1 MKTISDIKTAINN
14 NAERISD
21 LINRV
26 EGINQYINETNER
39 ATGLEVQMKEANRR
53 IIALTIRAAP
63 MLEAGNPDN
72 TLKKK
77 IEFLTSRGNVYK
89 AKWQDALE
97 SVSNMEHRC
106 EDLTKTLAET
116 EQQLADW
123 KHSFK
128 QEQGNADGW
137 SQANEAERIKWAQ
150 KYDTLATDA
159 DHWRIDA
166 KDWETKYHTTK
177 AIAEQHEANY
187 HEMVKCRDEWRVKWN
202 QADNASTEWEEE
214 CNEWED
220 KYDEMKKQ
228 AYEWERRFHA
238 LSNDMTGTCSTL
250 DQLRAENER
259 LHKVI
264 NSINSLIQI

>member
-21 LINRV
+21 LIARV
-26 EGINQYINETNER
+26 EGINQYINETSER
-39 ATGLEVQMKEANRR
+39 ATGLEIQMQEANRR
-53 IIALTIRAAP
+53 IIALTIRDAP

-97 SVSNMEHRC
+97 SVTAREHTISELNLKLQAVEDDGTADHWYKQARHAEARC

-128 QEQGNADGW
+128 QEQGNADRW
-137 SQANEAERIKWAQ
+137 CKDAQASEIKS
-150 KYDTLATDA
+150 
-159 DHWRIDA
+159 
-166 KDWETKYHTTK
+166 KDWEAK
-177 AIAEQHEANY
+177 Y
-187 HEMVKCRDEWRVKWN
+187 HEMVQCRDQWRVKWN
-202 QADNASTEWEEE
+202 QADNASKEWEEE
-214 CNEWED
+214 CDEWED

-238 LSNDMTGTCSTL
+238 LSSDMTGTCSTL

-259 LHKVI
+259 LQKVI
-264 NSINSLIQI
+264 NSINSLIQ